1 MLSQIC
7 RGNGEGIP
15 GFPRQLCACA
25 ATTMTMTDPSGGEE
39 GKCANER
46 QFFVDAVGTADGLG
60 VAAVGAILQDMGES
74 QTRELKNSILCL
86 IEARH
91 TTVTGDLLA
100 IGVPAPGDTA
110 ASLVELKELVAAA
123 VTVVVS
129 GVADAFHGRLQTE
142 GGGGLS
148 LDAMRTMVVGD
159 AMTTVAPNPT
169 ITIIATGTDA
179 LEVYLEGKASAFNGA
194 MHDIVEAARKWLQGH
209 VGGLLRDDQVGDCYP
224 VRLARF
230 TRTVDVLLDAFRGAL
245 DAAARDLEAT
255 VGDDLVAPFFAT
267 PAFANPHVVVSY
279 GDDDDDDGARGA
291 DGAGAAGEI
300 SSVGGADGAGG
311 QSSASSRP
319 LQPQQKQR
327 VSLRDTRDL
336 AQRAWIAVHGLAE
349 EVLGKTLCD
358 RAWVEAQVASMKDD
372 DVRFEDCAAI
382 RAGHMEE
389 LSALGDARDKV
400 ELTCPAADV
409 EDTGRLGDAGMGD
422 AGQGVAGQGVEQS
435 NGQGDM
441 SIEDRHSDDEDGEGD
456 VNGSD
461 LNDGDSGDD
470 GNVDGGNDSDGSDAG
485 GDGDGDGDGGG
496 SCGMTGVG
504 VGGSP
509 QLPEDDSEDTEGVG
523 EAGEGE
529 GEERVLSRSGN
540 ANSDDD
546 IDGLNDLD
554 EDRNRNSDGEPDD
567 MVEEV
572 PEMAPNSGESKADGS
587 GEDDSSV
594 SSHGS
599 RQGTK
604 RPRNDGDE
612 DGDSQHDEGEEEEDE
627 EGSGSDVSSDVD
639 SDLLSS
645 KTSGKTSGKVVSFD
659 ASNSM
664 GGGGGQRRRVDAEV
678 VEISDSD
685 DSDNSDD
692 SGSF

>member
-1 MLSQIC
+1 M
-7 RGNGEGIP
+7 
-15 GFPRQLCACA
+15 
-25 ATTMTMTDPSGGEE
+25 
-39 GKCANER
+39 
-46 QFFVDAVGTADGLG
+46 
-60 VAAVGAILQDMGES
+60 AAVGAILQDMGEL
-74 QTRELKNSILCL
+74 QTRELKKSILCL

-110 ASLVELKELVAAA
+110 ASLVELKKLVAAT

-129 GVADAFHGRLQTE
+129 GVADAFHARLQTK

-159 AMTTVAPNPT
+159 DMTTVAPNPT
-169 ITIIATGTDA
+169 IAIIATGNDA
-179 LEVYLEGKASAFNGA
+179 LEAYLEGKASAFNGA
-194 MHDIVEAARKWLQGH
+194 MHDIVESARKWLQGH

-230 TRTVDVLLDAFRGAL
+230 TRTVDVLLGAFRGAL

-279 GDDDDDDGARGA
+279 SGGDDGDGASGA
-291 DGAGAAGEI
+291 DGADAAGEISSGI
-300 SSVGGADGAGG
+300 SSVGGADGAGR
-311 QSSASSRP
+311 QSSASS
-319 LQPQQKQR
+319 QPSQPSQSQQKQR
-327 VSLRDTRDL
+327 VSLGGTRDL
-336 AQRAWIAVHGLAE
+336 AQRTWIAVHGLAGG
-349 EVLGKTLCD
+349 VLGKTLCD
-358 RAWVEAQVASMKDD
+358 RAWVEAQVASMSDD
-372 DVRFEDCAAI
+372 DVRFENCAAI
-382 RAGHMEE
+382 RAGHKEE
-389 LSALGDARDKV
+389 LAALDDARDKV

-409 EDTGRLGDAGMGD
+409 DDTGRLGDAVMGD
-422 AGQGVAGQGVEQS
+422 AGGRGDAGGQGVEQS

-441 SIEDRHSDDEDGEGD
+441 SMEDRHSDDEDADGD

-461 LNDGDSGDD
+461 LNDGKSGDGGD
-470 GNVDGGNDSDGSDAG
+470 VDGGNDSDSSDAG
-485 GDGDGDGDGGG
+485 GDGDGDGDGGDNG
-496 SCGMTGVG
+496 GMPGVG

-509 QLPEDDSEDTEGVG
+509 QLPEDDSEDTEGDG
-523 EAGEGE
+523 EAGEGGGQE
-529 GEERVLSRSGN
+529 KGIPSRSGN

-554 EDRNRNSDGEPDD
+554 EDRNRNSDGEPVE

-572 PEMAPNSGESKADGS
+572 PEMAPDSGESKADGS
-587 GEDDSSV
+587 GEDGSSV
-594 SSHGS
+594 SSRGS
-599 RQGTK
+599 HQGTK

-612 DGDSQHDEGEEEEDE
+612 DGDSQHDSQHDEGEGEEEEDE

-639 SDLLSS
+639 RGLLSS

-659 ASNSM
+659 ASISM
-664 GGGGGQRRRVDAEV
+664 GSTGRSERAGGGGQRRRVDAEV